1 MGRLAEAAA
10 PTLFALDD
18 AMQPQLIPVEINLE
32 GFPLFSREKTPSGRA
47 IEVRQ
52 NISTLDGRTLKQLW
66 RVTANEDFS
75 LPGTY
80 DEDVFVGVMAL
91 VKRRGGMPKDGSI
104 RFSVYELIKV
114 LHKSKNGENIRKVK
128 QSLDRIAATNYY
140 SENAFYVV
148 EDESFESYRF
158 GLWSVHFSRA
168 KSRDGRSAEAHTL
181 TFDKVIIRSYNSG
194 YLKLLDTD
202 LYFAL
207 KMPLAKAL
215 YRLIDQRRREA
226 MSWSVDAVELRN
238 LLAMSKRYKASS
250 RIFEVLN
257 TAHRALKREKF
268 LESVTLDGD
277 TIRYKVHRDFARDWF
292 EEPDQPTSLR
302 WQAVQALKAKGV
314 YPNRARTLVE
324 SYGAEKAFHVLDVLS
339 VREGVINEGAWVA
352 NVMDEGD
359 AEELAEMSEFVVSR
373 RAGEKVAGS
382 QPSLM
387 AGEEESS
394 VDGTEL
400 PRLASD
406 AAAQEI
412 WEKVLEVARE
422 EIDVSSLRVW
432 FDGLWAV
439 GCDAQRLTIGVP
451 NSFAKDY
458 IESRFGLLLTDILR
472 RRIGEDVRLEMVV
485 GERVRAG

>member
-10 PTLFALDD
+10 PTLFAPDNVL
-18 AMQPQLIPVEINLE
+18 QPQLIPVEINLE

-52 NISTLDGRTLKQLW
+52 NISTEDGRTLKQLW

-75 LPGTY
+75 LPGAY

-114 LHKSKNGENIRKVK
+114 LHKSKNGETIRKVK
-128 QSLDRIAATNYY
+128 KSLDRIAATNYY

-168 KSRDGRSAEAHTL
+168 RGRDGRSAEAHTL

-226 MSWSVDAVELRN
+226 MSWSVDAVELRD
-238 LLAMSKRYKASS
+238 LLAMSKRYGASS

-257 TAHRALKREKF
+257 KAHRALKREKF
-268 LESVTLDGD
+268 LESATLDGA
-277 TIRYKVHRDFARDWF
+277 TIRYKVHPDFARDWF
-292 EEPDQPTSLR
+292 EEKDAPTSLQR
-302 WQAVQALKAKGV
+302 QAVEALKAKGV

-324 SYGAEKAFHVLDVLS
+324 SYGAAKAFHVLDVLS
-339 VREGVINEGAWVA
+339 VREGIVNEGAWVA
-352 NVMDEGD
+352 KVMDEGD
-359 AEELAEMSEFVVSR
+359 AKELAEISEFVASR
-373 RAGEKVAGS
+373 GAGAKVAGS
-382 QPSLM
+382 QPSLL
-387 AGEEESS
+387 AGQEESRT
-394 VDGTEL
+394 DETEL
-400 PRLASD
+400 PRLPSD

-412 WEKVLEVARE
+412 WEKVLEDACE
-422 EIDVSSLRVW
+422 KIDVSSLRVW

-439 GCDAQRLTIGVP
+439 GCEAQRLTIGVP
-451 NSFAKDY
+451 NSFAKEY
-458 IESRFGLLLTDILR
+458 FENRFGVLLTEILR
-472 RRIGEDVRLEMVV
+472 RRIGEDARLEVVV
-485 GERVRAG
+485 GERA

>member
-1 MGRLAEAAA
+1 
-10 PTLFALDD
+10 
-18 AMQPQLIPVEINLE
+18 
-32 GFPLFSREKTPSGRA
+32 
-47 IEVRQ
+47 
-52 NISTLDGRTLKQLW
+52 
-66 RVTANEDFS
+66 
-75 LPGTY
+75 
-80 DEDVFVGVMAL
+80 
-91 VKRRGGMPKDGSI
+91 
-104 RFSVYELIKV
+104 
-114 LHKSKNGENIRKVK
+114 
-128 QSLDRIAATNYY
+128 
-140 SENAFYVV
+140 
-148 EDESFESYRF
+148 
-158 GLWSVHFSRA
+158 
-168 KSRDGRSAEAHTL
+168 
-181 TFDKVIIRSYNSG
+181 
-194 YLKLLDTD
+194 
-202 LYFAL
+202 
-207 KMPLAKAL
+207 
-215 YRLIDQRRREA
+215 
-226 MSWSVDAVELRN
+226 LRN

-277 TIRYKVHRDFARDWF
+277 TIRYKIHRDFARDWF

-339 VREGVINEGAWVA
+339 AREGVINEGAWVA
-352 NVMDEGD
+352 KVMDEGD

-387 AGEEESS
+387 AEEESS

-422 EIDVSSLRVW
+422 EIDVSSLSVW

-451 NSFAKDY
+451 NYFAKDY

-472 RRIGEDVRLEMVV
+472 RRNGEDVRLEMVV
-485 GERVRAG
+485 GERVRADVRRAHLPHHP

>member
-1 MGRLAEAAA
+1 
-10 PTLFALDD
+10 
-18 AMQPQLIPVEINLE
+18 
-32 GFPLFSREKTPSGRA
+32 
-47 IEVRQ
+47 
-52 NISTLDGRTLKQLW
+52 
-66 RVTANEDFS
+66 
-75 LPGTY
+75 
-80 DEDVFVGVMAL
+80 
-91 VKRRGGMPKDGSI
+91 
-104 RFSVYELIKV
+104 
-114 LHKSKNGENIRKVK
+114 
-128 QSLDRIAATNYY
+128 
-140 SENAFYVV
+140 
-148 EDESFESYRF
+148 
-158 GLWSVHFSRA
+158 
-168 KSRDGRSAEAHTL
+168 
-181 TFDKVIIRSYNSG
+181 
-194 YLKLLDTD
+194 
-202 LYFAL
+202 
-207 KMPLAKAL
+207 
-215 YRLIDQRRREA
+215 
-226 MSWSVDAVELRN
+226 
-238 LLAMSKRYKASS
+238 
-250 RIFEVLN
+250 
-257 TAHRALKREKF
+257 
-268 LESVTLDGD
+268 
-277 TIRYKVHRDFARDWF
+277 
-292 EEPDQPTSLR
+292 
-302 WQAVQALKAKGV
+302 V

-352 NVMDEGD
+352 KVMDEGD

-439 GCDAQRLTIGVP
+439 GCDAQRLTIAVP

>member
-1 MGRLAEAAA
+1 MGR
-10 PTLFALDD
+10 
-18 AMQPQLIPVEINLE
+18 I
-32 GFPLFSREKTPSGRA
+32 SGRSNSP
-47 IEVRQ
+47 RP
-52 NISTLDGRTLKQLW
+52 DR
-66 RVTANEDFS
+66 RNE
-75 LPGTY
+75 LLQR
-80 DEDVFVGVMAL
+80 EC
-91 VKRRGGMPKDGSI
+91 
-104 RFSVYELIKV
+104 
-114 LHKSKNGENIRKVK
+114 
-128 QSLDRIAATNYY
+128 
-140 SENAFYVV
+140 FYVV
-148 EDESFESYRF
+148 
-158 GLWSVHFSRA
+158 GTIASRA
-168 KSRDGRSAEAHTL
+168 TASGCGRFTSHVPGAGTELSGGAHPHL
-181 TFDKVIIRSYNSG
+181 RQGHHSLVQFR
-194 YLKLLDTD
+194 LPQRLDTD

-207 KMPLAKAL
+207 KMPLAKRS

-238 LLAMSKRYKASS
+238 LLAMSKRYRASS

-268 LESVTLDGD
+268 LESVTLDRD

-292 EEPDQPTSLR
+292 EEADQPTSLR

-352 NVMDEGD
+352 KVMDEGD

-387 AGEEESS
+387 AGGEESS

-412 WEKVLEVARE
+412 WEKVLEVARA
-422 EIDVSSLRVW
+422 EIDVSSRGVVRRP
-432 FDGLWAV
+432 V
-439 GCDAQRLTIGVP
+439 GCGLRRQRLTIGVP
-451 NSFAKDY
+451 NSSQRITSRAVSGYCGQTPAPANGRTCDLRWSSVSESEGLARLNTNTLNVPACGWAGLRSLHWSDY
-458 IESRFGLLLTDILR
+458 R
-472 RRIGEDVRLEMVV
+472 
-485 GERVRAG
+485 